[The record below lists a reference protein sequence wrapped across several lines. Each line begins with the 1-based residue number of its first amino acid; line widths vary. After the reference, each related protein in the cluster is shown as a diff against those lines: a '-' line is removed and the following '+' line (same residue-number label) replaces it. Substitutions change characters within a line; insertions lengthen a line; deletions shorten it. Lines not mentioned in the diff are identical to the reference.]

1 MTKVHF
7 YNREGLYM
15 GHSEIPDNTTPDAI
29 QCGMF
34 VFKRLEYTICCYQQV
49 LSYSVFEII
58 SMNTLD
64 QVTQGEVE

>member
-15 GHSEIPDNTTPDAI
+15 GHSEIPDNTCPDVI

-34 VFKRLEYTICCYQQV
+34 VFKRLNIPFTVISRYFPTLFLK
-49 LSYSVFEII
+49 LS
-58 SMNTLD
+58 L
-64 QVTQGEVE
+64 